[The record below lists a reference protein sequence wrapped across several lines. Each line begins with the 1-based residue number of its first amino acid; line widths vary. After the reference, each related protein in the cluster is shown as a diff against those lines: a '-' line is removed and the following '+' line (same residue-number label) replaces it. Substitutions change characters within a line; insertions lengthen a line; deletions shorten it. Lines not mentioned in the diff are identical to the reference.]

1 MFLTFKWSLFFSWS
15 IFDASQLPAYAACFR
30 LPKKHSTGRSWGT
43 FSGSEVFKPSR
54 LLCSWRSFEH
64 LLPLFQDWGGY
75 MRLLPLAEGHA
86 FLPEGLSVGNSWNTT
101 CSWDLNQASCSW
113 PPSGDLTRH
122 LRACAGGLGQIVPDP
137 AFLFVVFL
145 SSNDWRK
152 WVNSAFRKT
161 PLFKNC
167 RSERLS
173 LLFIS
178 KIEIYNPLSALLL
191 TLVCHFYHVL
201 LRVAIFC
208 TQCCYS
214 YKLLKETKRFVHKNS
229 VMENLPVQS
238 CPIFYHTTLTHGSC
252 VLSVSSTPPCFIMV
266 SARYALCYI
275 LVTPMPMHTTYPA
288 LCIW

>member
-1 MFLTFKWSLFFSWS
+1 MSDLQASGGPKMRFVKAQHQCFWPSSGLFSPADQFLM
-15 IFDASQLPAYAACFR
+15 LPSCQHT
-30 LPKKHSTGRSWGT
+30 LLVSGCQKKKHSTGRSWGT
-43 FSGSEVFKPSR
+43 FGGSEVFKPS
-54 LLCSWRSFEH
+54 CAPVMPWRSFEH

-75 MRLLPLAEGHA
+75 MGLLPLAECHA
-86 FLPEGLSVGNSWNTT
+86 FLPEGLSVGNNWNTT

-201 LRVAIFC
+201 LRIAIFVLNVAI
-208 TQCCYS
+208 
-214 YKLLKETKRFVHKNS
+214 
-229 VMENLPVQS
+229 
-238 CPIFYHTTLTHGSC
+238 
-252 VLSVSSTPPCFIMV
+252 
-266 SARYALCYI
+266 A
-275 LVTPMPMHTTYPA
+275 TYF
-288 LCIW
+288 

>member
-1 MFLTFKWSLFFSWS
+1 MVWSRRKKLICTNSVALRKMWAIYKRVKTPLSAACLTFVRRSQHAFRKSRASMFLTCKWSLFFSWS
-15 IFDASQLPAYAACFR
+15 IFDASQLPAYTACFK

-43 FSGSEVFKPSR
+43 FGGSEVFKPSR

-75 MRLLPLAEGHA
+75 MALLPHAKCHA

-122 LRACAGGLGQIVPDP
+122 LRACAGGLGHIVPDP

-161 PLFKNC
+161 TLFKNC

-178 KIEIYNPLSALLL
+178 NIEIYNPLSALLL
-191 TLVCHFYHVL
+191 TLVGHFYHVL
-201 LRVAIFC
+201 LRVAIFV
-208 TQCCYS
+208 
-214 YKLLKETKRFVHKNS
+214 LNVA
-229 VMENLPVQS
+229 
-238 CPIFYHTTLTHGSC
+238 IATH
-252 VLSVSSTPPCFIMV
+252 F
-266 SARYALCYI
+266 
-275 LVTPMPMHTTYPA
+275 
-288 LCIW
+288 